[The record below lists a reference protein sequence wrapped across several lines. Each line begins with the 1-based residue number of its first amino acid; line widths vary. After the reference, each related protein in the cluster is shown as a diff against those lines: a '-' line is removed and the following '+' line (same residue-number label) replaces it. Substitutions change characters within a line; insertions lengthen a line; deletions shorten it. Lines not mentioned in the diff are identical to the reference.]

1 MNFAIPEF
9 SIRVVDGKLSPDP
22 VELQTKV
29 DVTTV
34 WLDAAID
41 HLSTCRAVA
50 RKLDVANKTGSE
62 KKVGELLYLTMISSM
77 QAITSCG
84 IAVSAYQ
91 STLYPFANVTE
102 KTKASWKKNKTPS
115 YKRSAHI
122 IGRAF
127 RLPNTESKRIWVA
140 LKEHSK
146 FRDWAVHPSSHY
158 KTPVLHPDTGRVTDW
173 RFTAFNFSNAQVITR
188 QTIQIIDQSSSTTK
202 RKLAEGLP
210 RYCEVVRSHLVP
222 VSKKW
227 RRRFGDLYESD
238 A

>member
-1 MNFAIPEF
+1 MHIAIPEF
-9 SIRVVDGKLSPDP
+9 SIRVGDDGRLSPDP

-34 WLDAAID
+34 WLDAAIE
-41 HLSTCRAVA
+41 HLSTSRSAT
-50 RKLDVANKTGSE
+50 RKLDVPDKEGSE
-62 KKVGELLYLTMISSM
+62 NEVGELLYQTMISSM

-84 IAVSAYQ
+84 IAMSAYQ
-91 STLYPFANVTE
+91 SSLYPFANVTE

-127 RLPNTESKRIWVA
+127 RLPNTKSKKIWVA

-158 KTPVLHPDTGRVTDW
+158 KAPVLHPDTGRVTDW
-173 RFTAFNFSNAQVITR
+173 RFTAFSLGNAQVVTR

-202 RKLAEGLP
+202 RGLAEGLS
-210 RYCEVVRSHLVP
+210 RYCEVVQTHLEP
-222 VSKKW
+222 V
-227 RRRFGDLYESD
+227 
-238 A
+238 